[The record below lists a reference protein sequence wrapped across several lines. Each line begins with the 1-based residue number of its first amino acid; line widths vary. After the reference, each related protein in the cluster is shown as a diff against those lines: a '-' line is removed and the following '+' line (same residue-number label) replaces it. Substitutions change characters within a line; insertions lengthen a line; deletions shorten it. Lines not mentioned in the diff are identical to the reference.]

1 MQINSLLTLLT
12 TRKHLAACLWEQ
24 STSCCLPAMWTL
36 SPSWCQL
43 DGTFQINYICI
54 NKQNITL
61 NPIKQ
66 RADEL
71 LWSAMCD
78 SVVRTLAGGRIAPD
92 GQASSAAATQ
102 PCPQCRNA
110 FKSILY
116 YLQAPQNRT
125 ATATLCGFKA
135 PHHIKTFTNR
145 HSSLPSMENWKIW
158 QKSFYRNGKVKSSNP
173 WQLG

>member
-1 MQINSLLTLLT
+1 MHYRLLKVTQIHSLLTLLT
-12 TRKHLAACLWEQ
+12 TRQRHRTYLAARLWEQ
-24 STSCCLPAMWTL
+24 STSCCLTAMWTL

-92 GQASSAAATQ
+92 GQASSATETR
-102 PCPQCRNA
+102 PCPPCRNA

-116 YLQAPQNRT
+116 YLPTEQNCNCHSLWLQST
-125 ATATLCGFKA
+125 S
-135 PHHIKTFTNR
+135 PHQNI
-145 HSSLPSMENWKIW
+145 S
-158 QKSFYRNGKVKSSNP
+158 
-173 WQLG
+173 